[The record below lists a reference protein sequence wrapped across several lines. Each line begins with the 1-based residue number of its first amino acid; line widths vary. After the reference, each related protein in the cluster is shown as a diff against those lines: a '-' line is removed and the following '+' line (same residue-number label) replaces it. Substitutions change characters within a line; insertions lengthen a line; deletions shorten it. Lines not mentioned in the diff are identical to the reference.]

1 MRNLLPHDGGAGR
14 KSGGA
19 GPKAETAAGIH
30 NPAIQR
36 RWQLQR
42 AAAGL
47 LSDKSPAVDR
57 YGQPAVHFDYRVAMC
72 HRGTDGGAPGIKR
85 APDRGNA
92 RFIGLQTCG
101 SVWHCPIC
109 SPKVAAARR
118 DEMQDALNAWK
129 ARGGEVYFLTYTSQ
143 HDAET
148 GGMDCAESLKKM
160 SAVLS
165 RFKSLRVYRTAVEA
179 AGGVGAIRALE
190 PTFGELNGWHIHTH
204 ELLFAQ
210 PGHGAALSR
219 LRKAWARQLIKRG
232 MSGLKPGDIGRE
244 KFRKLRALLQRS
256 LTVQNG
262 DYATEYILKF
272 GREPEKDR
280 GAWGLAA
287 EMTSA
292 HRKHGR
298 LAGTDG
304 APQRCGHASP
314 WGLLNDYLDGDRRS
328 GALFREY
335 AQAFHGRRQLF
346 WSPKLKELFFGLA
359 DRSDDDIAAADD
371 TRCTE
376 FVCDVLPSQWALVIA
391 HEARFDLLRAAA
403 SDGADG
409 VRALLADLETRP
421 PPRRSDF
428 FTEGRFTP
436 RPPTFYETAAGRVL
450 YAGER

>member
-1 MRNLLPHDGGAGR
+1 MRNLLPHGHDGGR
-14 KSGGA
+14 KPGGA
-19 GPKAETAAGIH
+19 GPQAETAAGIH

-57 YGQPAVHFDYRVAMC
+57 YGQPTVHFSYRVAMC

-118 DEMQDALNAWK
+118 DEMQEALTAWK

-143 HDAET
+143 HDAQS
-148 GGMDCAESLKKM
+148 GGMDCAESVKKM
-160 SAVLS
+160 SAALS
-165 RFKSLRVYRTAVEA
+165 RFKSLRVYRAAVEA

-190 PTFGELNGWHIHTH
+190 PTFGELNGWHVHTH

-219 LRKAWARQLIKRG
+219 LRKAWARLLIKRG
-232 MSGLKPGDIGRE
+232 MSGLKLGDIGRE
-244 KFRKLRALLQRS
+244 KFRKLRALLDRS

-287 EMTSA
+287 ELTSA
-292 HRKHGR
+292 HRKSGR
-298 LAGTDG
+298 LVGTDG
-304 APQRCGHASP
+304 GPLQRE
-314 WGLLNDYLDGDRRS
+314 
-328 GALFREY
+328 GA
-335 AQAFHGRRQLF
+335 Q
-346 WSPKLKELFFGLA
+346 
-359 DRSDDDIAAADD
+359 
-371 TRCTE
+371 
-376 FVCDVLPSQWALVIA
+376 VL
-391 HEARFDLLRAAA
+391 
-403 SDGADG
+403 
-409 VRALLADLETRP
+409 RP
-421 PPRRSDF
+421 PDCGTVGAERRHQ
-428 FTEGRFTP
+428 GR
-436 RPPTFYETAAGRVL
+436 
-450 YAGER
+450 